1 MRADVVSFRV
11 SLRSGITVIVPPQA
25 YGSIYREHGMDGW
38 ILNATSAGV
47 GRINSGAGRFHV
59 HPGELLLFKPL
70 ARHDY
75 GAEERLGRWTHLW
88 VYFFPRPD
96 WFELLTWPEA
106 APGILRL
113 DLRGSEH
120 RARIFALFEE
130 LIAWSRS
137 PLARRDQLAMSALE
151 QLLLWCDAANPLAGH
166 NRLDPRLQRV
176 LDHLGRHAGDPVRI
190 AELARI
196 AGLSP
201 SRLSHLFRGQVGTT
215 PMQWLESHR
224 IERARELLLMSG
236 RPIAE
241 VGAEAGMPNP
251 VWFSRLFRR
260 HAGMTPSA
268 FRRRGVPRPSP
279 RRPGPAHGDGDPARR

>member
-1 MRADVVSFRV
+1 MRADIVSFQV
-11 SLRSGITVIVPPQA
+11 SLRAGVTHILPHQGYEP
-25 YGSIYREHGMDGW
+25 IYRAHGMDGW
-38 ILNATSAGV
+38 ILNATTAGV
-47 GRINSGAGRFHV
+47 GRVNRGPGRFLV

-70 ARHDY
+70 TCHDY
-75 GAEERLGRWTHLW
+75 HADERLGRWTHQW

-113 DLRGSEH
+113 DLRGSEQWT
-120 RARIFALFEE
+120 RITALFEE
-130 LIAWSRS
+130 LVAWSRA

-151 QLLLWCDAANPLAGH
+151 QLLLWCDAANPLAEH
-166 NRLDPRLQRV
+166 ARLDPRMQRV

-190 AELARI
+190 QELARI
-196 AGLSP
+196 SGLSP
-201 SRLSHLFRGQVGTT
+201 SRLSHLFRDQVGVT
-215 PMQWLESHR
+215 PMQWLENHR

-260 HAGMTPSA
+260 HAGMSPSA
-268 FRRRGVPRPSP
+268 FRRRGVRHAGP
-279 RRPGPAHGDGDPARR
+279 RRAAPAEDPDSGR